1 MEEINK
7 LGYLQNIGRVVTE
20 QYALGQ
26 LADNC
31 IYALPSDESFA
42 QKVQAVTKALSLL
55 LGKIHFV
62 NDYDFEMLEE
72 MPAMD
77 NHPTLAEAILEL
89 KCNLIM
95 PLRTPYLSEKYYLLV
110 KANSRYL
117 RRIIM
122 MMIYESERI
131 TRLDMSRVLLDY
143 AKTSPRAFCNF
154 FERNLTKEELEWL
167 WAPEEDYLLNYSIEP
182 SDVRFCPDYSENKIT
197 YQEKTEII
205 GRVVENL
212 KEYKKNNSPRA
223 KKELERALKKMEADT
238 LLHFLSSLPKKYLE
252 QFGRIVNPVV
262 SAEESKLRLE
272 VKKLGKEDP
281 KFRTNGK
288 FRLYFSNETDQQH
301 VHFKYKESIIVYLI
315 YLIDKLKKDK
325 VDSISIK
332 KYKTQFVALFN
343 KVYSDIDAESRFDD
357 LIKNIKN
364 GKPHQAQIKHC
375 YADIRFSIGNVCE
388 KMHELPEP
396 FILKNAQDHLS
407 VLKERITVHKDL
419 LDAVDY
425 YGNGEHVTINN
436 AI

>member
-31 IYALPSDESFA
+31 IYVLPTDEGFA
-42 QKVQAVTKALSLL
+42 QKVQAVADALSLL

-77 NHPTLAEAILEL
+77 NHPVLAEAISEH

-95 PLRTPYLSEKYYLLV
+95 PLRTPYLPEKYYLLV
-110 KANSRYL
+110 RANTRSL

-143 AKTSPRAFCNF
+143 AKNSPRAFGGF
-154 FERNLTKEELEWL
+154 FERNLTSEELERL
-167 WAPEEDYLLNYSIEP
+167 WASEEDYLFDAGIES
-182 SDVRFCPDYSENKIT
+182 SDVVCCCPDFSDNKIT
-197 YQEKTEII
+197 FQEKSEII
-205 GRVVENL
+205 ERVFENL

-223 KKELERALKKMEADT
+223 KKELERVIKKMEADT
-238 LLHFLSSLPKKYLE
+238 LLHFLSTLPKKYLE
-252 QFGRIVNPVV
+252 QFGRIVNPEV

-272 VKKLGKEDP
+272 VKKVGKEDP

-288 FRLYFSNETDQQH
+288 FRLFFSNETDQQQ
-301 VHFKYKESIIVYLI
+301 VHFKYKESIIIYLI

-325 VDSISIK
+325 VDTISIR
-332 KYKTQFVALFN
+332 KYKVQFVALFN
-343 KVYSDIDAESRFDD
+343 KVYSDVDAEIRFDD
-357 LIKNIKN
+357 LVKSTKN

-375 YADIRFSIGNVCE
+375 YSDIRFSIGNVCE

-407 VLKERITVHKDL
+407 VLKDRITVHKDL
-419 LDAVDY
+419 LEIVE
-425 YGNGEHVTINN
+425 NCENKKK
-436 AI
+436 